1 MSTIACRTTAS
12 AVTTTKNGIQLS
24 IRFPRR
30 DY

>member
-1 MSTIACRTTAS
+1 MTACKTTAS
-12 AVTTTKNGIQLS
+12 AVTTTKKGIQLS